1 MDRTALRTLYA
12 IVVAGLLLVP
22 SDAVGGARRGCGPS
36 GESALTLTAGRYDPD
51 AERAESATVFGI
63 EGSRYMYPLF
73 EIGFAGEFF
82 YADRDGAPIFFDVDE
97 RYPIPVESD
106 VRTFHSS
113 ARFGQ
118 AGIAARLRLPM
129 LVFGPTP
136 FLRGGMFLQL
146 LHQRITHAPVEDVRR
161 MESDSETFAGLGWQL
176 GAGIDQPLDRHV
188 SLLGELG
195 YTHAEL
201 GKPFDPDHDGEVR
214 RVARA
219 SGLYVRAGLQLRH

>member
-1 MDRTALRTLYA
+1 MDRTAVRTLHA

-22 SDAVGGARRGCGPS
+22 SDAVGRAHFGHSPFGA
-36 GESALTLTAGRYDPD
+36 SALTLTAGRYDPEAD
-51 AERAESATVFGI
+51 RAESATVFGI
-63 EGSRYMYPLF
+63 EASRYMYPLF

-82 YADRDGAPIFFDVDE
+82 YADRDGAPIRFDFDD
-97 RYPIPVESD
+97 RYPIPVESQA
-106 VRTFHSS
+106 RTFHSS
-113 ARFGQ
+113 AHFGQ
-118 AGIAARLRLPM
+118 GGIAARFRRPM

-136 FLRGGMFLQL
+136 FLRGGVFLQL
-146 LHQRITHAPVEDVRR
+146 LHQRITRAPVGDDRR

-176 GAGIDQPLDRHV
+176 GAGIDQPLDRRV

-195 YTHAEL
+195 YTRAEL

-219 SGLYVRAGLQLRH
+219 SGFYVRAGLQLRH